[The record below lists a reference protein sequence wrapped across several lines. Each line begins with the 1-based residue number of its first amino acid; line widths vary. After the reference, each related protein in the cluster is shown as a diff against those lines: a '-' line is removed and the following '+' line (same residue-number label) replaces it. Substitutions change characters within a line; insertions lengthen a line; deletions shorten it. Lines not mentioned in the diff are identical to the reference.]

1 MYHKANKKQ
10 EFALIL
16 TSALSSDDKRANPH
30 LFETS
35 DDRISCMNA
44 LSFYFHQVSAVET
57 ASDLYE
63 KWFQERNKYLNMA
76 DNIQSSSKET
86 WTTKAYYF
94 ITQGQLDQAQYY
106 LDNL

>member
-1 MYHKANKKQ
+1 
-10 EFALIL
+10 
-16 TSALSSDDKRANPH
+16 
-30 LFETS
+30 
-35 DDRISCMNA
+35 MNA

-76 DNIQSSSKET
+76 DSIQSSSKET
-86 WTTKAYYF
+86 WTTKAYYY

-106 LDNL
+106 LDNLKQG